1 MTRLTRAG
9 HRAAIEALAAE
20 DTDLAAIVVRHG
32 PPTFR
37 TRKAGFP
44 TLLYIILE
52 QQVSLASAK
61 ATYDKVLA
69 LVDDLTPPAYLGLD
83 DDTLRTAGLSRQ
95 KLRYTRLVAEAIEA
109 GALPI
114 DRLQR
119 KTDDEVRTL
128 LTAITGVG
136 RWTADC
142 YLMLALRRPDLWPV
156 GDLALVKAVQAV
168 KGLTERPGPEL
179 LEELGERYRPYRSV
193 ATQLYWHQYLNA

>member
-9 HRAAIEALAAE
+9 HRAAIETLAAE
-20 DTDLAAIVVRHG
+20 DADLAAIVARHG

-37 TRKAGFP
+37 TRPAGFP

-69 LVDDLTPPAYLGLD
+69 LVETLTPASYLALG
-83 DDTLRTAGLSRQ
+83 DDTLRAAGLSRQ

-168 KGLTERPGPEL
+168 KGLAERPGHER

-193 ATQLYWHQYLNA
+193 ATQLYWHHYLNA

>member
-9 HRAAIEALAAE
+9 HRAAIETLAAE
-20 DTDLAAIVVRHG
+20 DADLAAIVARHG

-37 TRKAGFP
+37 TRPAGFP

-69 LVDDLTPPAYLGLD
+69 LVETLTPATYLALG
-83 DDTLRTAGLSRQ
+83 DDTLRAAGLSRQ

-168 KGLTERPGPEL
+168 KGLAERPDVDR
-179 LEELGERYRPYRSV
+179 LEAWESATGRTGAWRRSC
-193 ATQLYWHQYLNA
+193 TGTTT